1 MKYTAKALVVMAF
14 LTLIGCGMGDNGE
27 LIGVQV
33 RRPWFHPQP
42 YGTVYIPTGT
52 FHTGQSDED
61 IFHTYIAPNKQ
72 VSVAAMWM
80 DDTEITN
87 NEYRQFVAYVKDSF
101 MRLEM
106 EASIEIEDEYD
117 DYEVLDYDADVTVE
131 DFYNEHGDRYYYK
144 GKERYDHRNHYE

>member
-27 LIGVQV
+27 LIGVQG

-106 EASIEIEDEYD
+106 EATVEIEDEYD

-144 GKERYDHRNHYE
+144 GKE

>member
-27 LIGVQV
+27 LIGVQG

-87 NEYRQFVAYVKDSF
+87 NEYRQFVARVWW
-101 MRLEM
+101 
-106 EASIEIEDEYD
+106 
-117 DYEVLDYDADVTVE
+117 VV
-131 DFYNEHGDRYYYK
+131 
-144 GKERYDHRNHYE
+144 